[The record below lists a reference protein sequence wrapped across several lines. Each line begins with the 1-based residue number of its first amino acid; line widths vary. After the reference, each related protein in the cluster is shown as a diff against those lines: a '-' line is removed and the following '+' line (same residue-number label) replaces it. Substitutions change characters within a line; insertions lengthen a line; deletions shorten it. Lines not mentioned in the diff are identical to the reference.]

1 MGKVA
6 SLVCAVAVFFGLSG
20 WAAATDQAGLHS
32 IDVKHSWI
40 KVYVFKE
47 GVFAFASDN
56 HEVDVPIASGSFDQ
70 KTNSVQLTVGAAKL
84 HVLDPPSRRD
94 KVQANMLGPQ
104 VLDAAKYPTISYR
117 STAIKDAGFVKGSG
131 AKLWAVEGDLTL
143 HGESH
148 PIPLS
153 VERLDATHFTGSAV
167 IKQSAFGIKPL
178 RVAGGTVRVKDDVHL
193 IFDVRLE

>member
-6 SLVCAVAVFFGLSG
+6 SLVCAAAIFFGQGG

-32 IDVKHSWI
+32 IDVKRSWI

-70 KTNSVQLTVGAAKL
+70 KTNSVQLTVDAAKMR
-84 HVLDPPSRRD
+84 VLDPPSRRD

-104 VLDAAKYPTISYR
+104 VLDVAKYPTISYR
-117 STAIKDAGFVKGSG
+117 STALEDVGSVKGSG
-131 AKLWAVEGDLTL
+131 AKRWVVNGDLTL
-143 HGESH
+143 HGQTH

-153 VERLDATHFTGSAV
+153 VERFDATHFTGSAV
-167 IKQSAFGIKPL
+167 IKQSAFGITPL

>member
-6 SLVCAVAVFFGLSG
+6 SLVWAVGVFFGKSG

-40 KVYVFKE
+40 KVRVFKE

-70 KTNSVQLTVGAAKL
+70 RTNSVQLSVDAAKMR
-84 HVLDPPSRRD
+84 VLDPTSRRD

-117 STAIKDAGFVKGSG
+117 STAIKDAGSVKGSS
-131 AKLWAVEGDLTL
+131 ATLWDVIGDLTL
-143 HGESH
+143 HGQTH

-153 VERLDATHFTGSAV
+153 VERFDATHFTGSAV
-167 IKQSAFGIKPL
+167 IKQSAFGIAPL